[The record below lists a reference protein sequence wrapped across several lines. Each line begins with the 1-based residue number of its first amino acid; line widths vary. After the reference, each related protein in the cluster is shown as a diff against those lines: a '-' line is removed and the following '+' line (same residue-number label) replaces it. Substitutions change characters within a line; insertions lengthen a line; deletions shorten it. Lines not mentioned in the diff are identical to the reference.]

1 MNKTAIKNFAIW
13 ARNKLIADIQYRAG
27 LMGITANGIKD
38 PLPQSTGTMEF
49 YDIGTSEPYA
59 ISGEAISQRKKLVEI
74 IRKKEK
80 DSNYATAYKY
90 ILEEVA
96 YTWFNR
102 MIAIRFMEVND
113 YLPSHIRVLSSESG
127 KIEPDLVTT
136 PFDAELAYT
145 SAEEETVL
153 RLKTENKLDE
163 LFRLLFIKQCNA
175 LNELLPALFETTND
189 YTELLLNLSVV
200 DQEGVVYH
208 LIHDIDED
216 DFNIEKGGQVEII
229 GWLYQYYNTEPKNA
243 AFAKNGKITKEE
255 IPAVTQLFTPDW
267 IVRYMVENSLGRIF
281 ISGQLAVASGQ
292 WAVGSGQWPVAS
304 DQRSVASEQWSE
316 AERIEKEKAL
326 AEKMGWRY
334 YLPEAEQTPEVRA
347 QLNKLTTGHSS
358 LTTLKIIDPC
368 MGSGHILVYAFD
380 VLMQMYE
387 NDGYSQRDAAQCILE
402 NNLFGLD
409 IDERAAQLA
418 YFAVMMK
425 ARQYDRR
432 IFSRG
437 IQPHVYAIA
446 ESNGIDAFTRDYFAN
461 NDPKLKAALDSIMND
476 LRDAKEYG
484 SILTVAPVDFAALYA
499 RMDEVQNDISLY
511 RESALNAIL
520 PLIRV
525 AEVLAQQYDVVVT
538 NPPYAG
544 RRNLNARICCFLDKR
559 YPDGKMDLFSAFIVR
574 NTDMTKRG
582 GFTGFMTPFVW
593 LYLSSY
599 TQLRDYVLSMSS
611 LTSCLQPEETSFKDA
626 AVSLCSFVTRKI
638 CCHYRGRYVR
648 FNDITDMDEQASAL
662 QKIAAGETRKYTY
675 IVDQNVFSEYPDSRI
690 IFWETEAFQK
700 TFASPKK
707 LGEVC
712 QPRQGM
718 ATTNNELFL
727 RLWHEP
733 SIKEIGFGYH
743 NEDEAEE
750 SGLKWFPYNKGGG
763 FRKWY
768 GKNEYIVNYEHRGKT
783 ICDYIDNTSG
793 ARVGSNGRVI
803 NRQFF
808 FNKSI
813 TWSDICGNN
822 FAARSCPNGFIFD
835 VKGSSAFVS
844 NYLYEYI
851 LAFLNSKVNVTLL
864 NGLNPSVTT
873 QVGDLKQLPFI
884 MNESK
889 VISIQKKVTREVELS
904 KFDWDAYET
913 SWDFQRHPLLC
924 PVAHLADAY
933 TTRKAECEKR
943 FLQLKS
949 NEEELN
955 RIFID
960 IYGLQDELTP
970 DVADKDVTV
979 HRIFDTKDDVPE
991 SMQGSNYVRT
1001 KRDEI
1006 VSLLSY
1012 AVGCMLGRYS
1022 LDVDGLAYAGGRF
1035 SDQWVVVSGQLI
1047 NRKVVEEC
1055 VSQELSRAFGMAEVD
1070 VAGRGD
1076 IPASETAAERGAIC
1090 LIRPDAA
1097 GSGVGSIQYRRGTS
1111 KKLYEGICELPL
1123 HFPGVSGGTGNP
1135 VYDLC
1140 SPEILDALTNRNGAE
1155 LVRRGWKDAERFD
1168 WEAVHWSLTTDHFS
1182 PDRDGILPIT
1192 DEEYLEDDIISRL
1205 CDWLKAAYGADTL
1218 EENLDFIAEALGG
1231 KGGSSREIIRSY
1243 FFKDFFKDHC
1253 KTYQKRPIY
1262 WLFDS
1267 GKQNG
1272 FKALIYLHRYTP
1284 DTIGNLRVDYLHKMQ
1299 RVYESEINR
1308 MQDMIDH
1315 STNVREVAASTKRKE
1330 KLQKQLKECRDY
1342 DEMIA
1347 HLALS
1352 RIELDLDDGV
1362 KVNYE
1367 KIQTASDGKK
1377 YAVLAKI

>member
-1 MNKTAIKNFAIW
+1 
-13 ARNKLIADIQYRAG
+13 
-27 LMGITANGIKD
+27 
-38 PLPQSTGTMEF
+38 
-49 YDIGTSEPYA
+49 
-59 ISGEAISQRKKLVEI
+59 
-74 IRKKEK
+74 
-80 DSNYATAYKY
+80 
-90 ILEEVA
+90 
-96 YTWFNR
+96 
-102 MIAIRFMEVND
+102 
-113 YLPSHIRVLSSESG
+113 
-127 KIEPDLVTT
+127 
-136 PFDAELAYT
+136 
-145 SAEEETVL
+145 
-153 RLKTENKLDE
+153 
-163 LFRLLFIKQCNA
+163 
-175 LNELLPALFETTND
+175 
-189 YTELLLNLSVV
+189 
-200 DQEGVVYH
+200 
-208 LIHDIDED
+208 
-216 DFNIEKGGQVEII
+216 
-229 GWLYQYYNTEPKNA
+229 
-243 AFAKNGKITKEE
+243 
-255 IPAVTQLFTPDW
+255 
-267 IVRYMVENSLGRIF
+267 
-281 ISGQLAVASGQ
+281 
-292 WAVGSGQWPVAS
+292 
-304 DQRSVASEQWSE
+304 
-316 AERIEKEKAL
+316 
-326 AEKMGWRY
+326 MGWRY

-347 QLNKLTTGHSS
+347 QINKLTTGHSS

-387 NDGYSQRDAAQCILE
+387 SDGYSQRDAAQCILE

-437 IQPHVYAIA
+437 IQPHVYAIV
-446 ESNGIDAFTRDYFAN
+446 ESNDIDAYTRDYFTN
-461 NDPKLKAALDSIMND
+461 NDPKLKAALDSIIHD

-484 SILTVAPVDFAALYA
+484 SILTVAPVDFATLYA

-511 RESALNAIL
+511 REAALITIL

-538 NPPYAG
+538 NPPYMG
-544 RRNLNARICCFLDKR
+544 SGNMDARL
-559 YPDGKMDLFSAFIVR
+559 SE
-574 NTDMTKRG
+574 
-582 GFTGFMTPFVW
+582 FV
-593 LYLSSY
+593 
-599 TQLRDYVLSMSS
+599 
-611 LTSCLQPEETSFKDA
+611 K
-626 AVSLCSFVTRKI
+626 K
-638 CCHYRGRYVR
+638 H
-648 FNDITDMDEQASAL
+648 
-662 QKIAAGETRKYTY
+662 
-675 IVDQNVFSEYPDSRI
+675 YPDSKSDLFAVFIERCGQMTGKNRYQAMI
-690 IFWETEAFQK
+690 TQHAWMFLSSFEKLRAKLLLKDTVNMAHLGPRAFEEIGGEVVQTTSFVLRNSNIADYKGTYCRLIEPTTQQGKEDMFLARENRYTAQQSNFSKIPGSPVVYWISEQLLSIFE
-700 TFASPKK
+700 ASPA
-707 LGEVC
+707 LS
-712 QPRQGM
+712 
-718 ATTNNELFL
+718 ELSEPKVGLQSGNSEKYF
-727 RLWHEP
+727 RLWQEVSFSRISFSSDP
-733 SIKEIGFGYH
+733 DY
-743 NEDEAEE
+743 
-750 SGLKWFPYNKGGG
+750 KWFPCVKGGEA
-763 FRKWY
+763 RKWY
-768 GKNEYIVNYEHRGKT
+768 GNNASIINWSNNGAEIRNEPSAVIRNPNYYLHQGLTWTK
-783 ICDYIDNTSG
+783 ITSIF
-793 ARVGSNGRVI
+793 ALRYFPANMI
-803 NRQFF
+803 L
-808 FNKSI
+808 
-813 TWSDICGNN
+813 SD
-822 FAARSCPNGFIFD
+822 
-835 VKGSSAFVS
+835 SSVYVFPQEW
-844 NYLYEYI
+844 EYT
-851 LAFLNSKVNVTLL
+851 LGCLNSKIAPLIVGLL
-864 NGLNPSVTT
+864 NPTLNFVATT
-873 QVGDLKQLPFI
+873 VGAIPIVQSNDIHVKSHVLDSIKI
-884 MNESK
+884 SK
-889 VISIQKKVTREVELS
+889 E
-904 KFDWDAYET
+904 DWDSYET
-913 SWDFQRHPLLC
+913 SWDFHSQPFIR
-924 PVAHLADAY
+924 PVFYIADAY
-933 TTRKAECEKR
+933 KAWKVECEQR
-943 FLQLKS
+943 FLQLKA

-955 RIFID
+955 RIFIE

-970 DVADKDVTV
+970 EVADKDVTV
-979 HRIFDTKDDVPE
+979 HRVFDTKDDVPE
-991 SMQGSNYVRT
+991 SMQDSNYVRT
-1001 KRDEI
+1001 KRDEV

-1012 AVGCMLGRYS
+1012 AVGCMFGRYS

-1315 STNVREVAASTKRKE
+1315 STNVREVATSTKRRE

-1362 KVNYE
+1362 KINYE

>member
-27 LMGITANGIKD
+27 LMGITADGIKD

-59 ISGEAISQRKKLVEI
+59 ISGDAIPQRKKLVEV
-74 IRKKEK
+74 IRKKEN

-102 MIAIRFMEVND
+102 LIAIRFMEVND

-136 PFDAELAYT
+136 PFDAELAFT

-175 LNELLPALFETTND
+175 LNEILPALFEKTSD

-200 DQEGVVYH
+200 DREGVVYH
-208 LIHDIDED
+208 LTHDIPEQDFDITHLDED
-216 DFNIEKGGQVEII
+216 GNPTGQVEII

-281 ISGQLAVASGQ
+281 IDKRKEQGVYADGRGLDEMSWDEVEAKRIANEEEIAGQ
-292 WAVGSGQWPVAS
+292 
-304 DQRSVASEQWSE
+304 
-316 AERIEKEKAL
+316 
-326 AEKMGWRY
+326 MGWKY
-334 YLPEAEQTPEVRA
+334 YLPEAAQTREVRQ
-347 QLNKLTTGHSS
+347 QLDEVQKQNEYKDVRDI
-358 LTTLKIIDPC
+358 KVIDPC

-380 VLMQMYE
+380 VLMKMYE

-402 NNLFGLD
+402 HNLFGLD

-446 ESNGIDAFTRDYFAN
+446 ESNDIDAYTRDYFTN
-461 NDPKLKAALDSIMND
+461 NDPKLKAALDSIIND

-484 SILTVAPVDFAALYA
+484 SILTVAPVDFAVLYA
-499 RMDEVQNDISLY
+499 RVDEVQNDISLH
-511 RESALNAIL
+511 RESALNTIL

-538 NPPYAG
+538 NPPYMGNSGMNDKLSEFVKEHFPSTKSDMSTVFMERTLQVCKQNGYIAMINIPVWMFLSSFEDMRHWLLQQKQIINMLHFG
-544 RRNLNARICCFLDKR
+544 RGVFGSDFGTTSFIIQSARIKNYSAEYRRLFKR
-559 YPDGKMDLFSAFIVR
+559 QGAVDPLETKEKWFFDGFGTYYSIQDEFELIDGSPIAYWANSIVRSAFQHGTPMRVAAPPKQGSTTGC
-574 NTDMTKRG
+574 NDM
-582 GFTGFMTPFVW
+582 
-593 LYLSSY
+593 
-599 TQLRDYVLSMSS
+599 
-611 LTSCLQPEETSFKDA
+611 
-626 AVSLCSFVTRKI
+626 
-638 CCHYRGRYVR
+638 
-648 FNDITDMDEQASAL
+648 
-662 QKIAAGETRKYTY
+662 
-675 IVDQNVFSEYPDSRI
+675 
-690 IFWETEAFQK
+690 
-700 TFASPKK
+700 
-707 LGEVC
+707 
-712 QPRQGM
+712 
-718 ATTNNELFL
+718 FL
-727 RLWHEP
+727 RFWHEVQK
-733 SIKEIGFGYH
+733 KEQ
-743 NEDEAEE
+743 
-750 SGLKWFPYNKGGG
+750 KWFPCLKGGAY
-763 FRKWY
+763 RKWY
-768 GKNEYIVNYEHRGKT
+768 GNHDYVIDWENNGKRIIAEGRQTIRNADKLFCEGISWSRVTIGASSFRIMERG
-783 ICDYIDNTSG
+783 
-793 ARVGSNGRVI
+793 
-803 NRQFF
+803 FF
-808 FNKSI
+808 FESA
-813 TWSDICGNN
+813 SGVC
-822 FAARSCPNGFIFD
+822 FPNE
-835 VKGSSAFVS
+835 VNRK
-844 NYLYEYI
+844 YI
-851 LAFLNSKVNVTLL
+851 LGLLNSKVVQAIAEM
-864 NGLNPSVTT
+864 LNPTATLQS
-873 QVGDLKQLPFI
+873 GDLARVPVLKDNNKFEQVNRL
-884 MNESK
+884 
-889 VISIQKKVTREVELS
+889 VEDNIKLS
-904 KFDWDAYET
+904 MMDWDSYEI
-913 SWDFQRHPLLC
+913 SWDFKGHPLVLGRLPE
-924 PVAHLADAY
+924 PVWGDVPDKVAFQNTSIPY
-933 TTRKAECEKR
+933 TYRIYWKKACEYR
-943 FLQLKS
+943 FEKLKA

-955 RIFID
+955 RVFIS

-970 DVADKDVTV
+970 EVADKDVTV

-991 SMQGSNYVRT
+991 SMQGSSYVRT

-1012 AVGCMLGRYS
+1012 AVGCMFGRYS
-1022 LDVDGLAYAGGRF
+1022 PDKPGLVYAGGDWDAVYRM
-1035 SDQWVVVSGQLI
+1035 QHETYL
-1047 NRKVVEEC
+1047 VEGKPIRLVDGKILAVKPTGYNQIAVDGEWKN
-1055 VSQELSRAFGMAEVD
+1055 LSYSVD
-1070 VAGRGD
+1070 AD
-1076 IPASETAAERGAIC
+1076 NII
-1090 LIRPDAA
+1090 
-1097 GSGVGSIQYRRGTS
+1097 
-1111 KKLYEGICELPL
+1111 
-1123 HFPGVSGGTGNP
+1123 
-1135 VYDLC
+1135 
-1140 SPEILDALTNRNGAE
+1140 
-1155 LVRRGWKDAERFD
+1155 
-1168 WEAVHWSLTTDHFS
+1168 
-1182 PDRDGILPIT
+1182 PIT
-1192 DEEYLEDDIISRL
+1192 DEEYMEDDIVSRL
-1205 CDWLKAAYGADTL
+1205 CDWLKAVYGADTL

-1231 KGGSSREIIRSY
+1231 KGNSSREIIRNY
-1243 FFKDFFKDHC
+1243 FLKDFFKDHC

-1299 RVYESEINR
+1299 RVYESEIGR

-1315 STNVREVAASTKRKE
+1315 STNAREVAASTKRKE

-1352 RIELDLDDGV
+1352 RIKLDLDDGV

-1377 YAVLAKI
+1377 YPVLAKI

>member
-27 LMGITANGIKD
+27 LMGITADGIKD

-59 ISGEAISQRKKLVEI
+59 ISGEAIPQRKKLVEV

-80 DSNYATAYKY
+80 DSDYATAYKY

-102 MIAIRFMEVND
+102 LIAIRFMEVND

-136 PFDAELAYT
+136 PFDAELAFT

-153 RLKTENKLDE
+153 RMKTENNLDE

-175 LNELLPALFETTND
+175 LNEILPALFEKTSD

-208 LIHDIDED
+208 LTHDIPEQDFDITHPDED
-216 DFNIEKGGQVEII
+216 GEVKGQVEII

-281 ISGQLAVASGQ
+281 I
-292 WAVGSGQWPVAS
+292 
-304 DQRSVASEQWSE
+304 DKRKEQGVYADGRGLDEMSWDEVE
-316 AERIEKEKAL
+316 AKRIANEKEIAGQ
-326 AEKMGWRY
+326 MGWKY
-334 YLPEAEQTPEVRA
+334 YLPEAAQIKEVRQ
-347 QLNKLTTGHSS
+347 QLEEIQKQSEY
-358 LTTLKIIDPC
+358 KDVRDIKVIDPC

-380 VLMQMYE
+380 VLIKMYE

-402 NNLFGLD
+402 HNLFGLD

-446 ESNGIDAFTRDYFAN
+446 ESNDIDTFTRDYFIN

-476 LRDAKEYG
+476 LCDAKEYG
-484 SILTVAPVDFAALYA
+484 SILTVAPVDFATLYA

-511 RESALNAIL
+511 RESAVNIIL
-520 PLIRV
+520 PMIRV
-525 AEVLAQQYDVVVT
+525 AEVMAQQYDVVVT
-538 NPPYAG
+538 NPPYMG
-544 RRNLNARICCFLDKR
+544 SGNMDAR
-559 YPDGKMDLFSAFIVR
+559 
-574 NTDMTKRG
+574 
-582 GFTGFMTPFVW
+582 
-593 LYLSSY
+593 LSE
-599 TQLRDYVLSMSS
+599 YV
-611 LTSCLQPEETSFKDA
+611 K
-626 AVSLCSFVTRKI
+626 K
-638 CCHYRGRYVR
+638 H
-648 FNDITDMDEQASAL
+648 
-662 QKIAAGETRKYTY
+662 
-675 IVDQNVFSEYPDSRI
+675 YPDSKSDLFAVFIERCGQMADKNCYQAMI
-690 IFWETEAFQK
+690 TQHAWMFLSSFEKLRAKLLLKDTVNMAHLGPRAFEEIG
-700 TFASPKK
+700 
-707 LGEVC
+707 GEVVQTTSFVMRNSHIADDKGTYC
-712 QPRQGM
+712 RLIDPTTQQGKEDMFLAGENRYIAQQSNFSKIPGSPVAYWVSDLIPRIYAKVPTLETLADVKHGL
-718 ATTNNELFL
+718 TTGKNELFV
-727 RLWHEP
+727 RMW
-733 SIKEIGFGYH
+733 
-743 NEDEAEE
+743 EE
-750 SGLKWFPYNKGGG
+750 VSWTKIDTTLSNRSQVATSSAKWFPYNKGGE

-768 GKNEYIVNYEHRGKT
+768 GNADYVLWYDLAGQAKMATLSGHRHDGK
-783 ICDYIDNTSG
+783 DRYFQAG
-793 ARVGSNGRVI
+793 
-803 NRQFF
+803 
-808 FNKSI
+808 I
-813 TWSDICGNN
+813 TWSFISSNN
-822 FAARSCPNGFIFD
+822 FGVRFTPPGFAFD
-835 VKGSSAFVS
+835 VAGSSMFFDG
-844 NYLYEYI
+844 NILKYI
-851 LAFLNSKVNVTLL
+851 TGLLCSCLGTFFMSIQNPTLNFQVGNLKNVPVIIKSQDLIEAKVNDCI
-864 NGLNPSVTT
+864 
-873 QVGDLKQLPFI
+873 DLAKY
-884 MNESK
+884 
-889 VISIQKKVTREVELS
+889 
-904 KFDWDAYET
+904 DWDSYET
-913 SWDFQRHPLLC
+913 SWDFKRHPMTVSSHTVVFGEEYKEKLFT
-924 PVAHLADAY
+924 HLIDHYRAW
-933 TTRKAECEKR
+933 KNECEQR
-943 FLQLKS
+943 FLQLKA

-979 HRIFDTKDDVPE
+979 HRVFDTKDDVPQ

-1012 AVGCMLGRYS
+1012 AVGCMFGRYS
-1022 LDVDGLAYAGGRF
+1022 LDRQGLIFAGGNFDSVYWKFKGQAALNEQGDPIEGGYAGISLANYHYPRFHNAENWEDATLLSYEPDVDG
-1035 SDQWVVVSGQLI
+1035 VI
-1047 NRKVVEEC
+1047 
-1055 VSQELSRAFGMAEVD
+1055 
-1070 VAGRGD
+1070 
-1076 IPASETAAERGAIC
+1076 
-1090 LIRPDAA
+1090 
-1097 GSGVGSIQYRRGTS
+1097 
-1111 KKLYEGICELPL
+1111 
-1123 HFPGVSGGTGNP
+1123 
-1135 VYDLC
+1135 
-1140 SPEILDALTNRNGAE
+1140 
-1155 LVRRGWKDAERFD
+1155 
-1168 WEAVHWSLTTDHFS
+1168 
-1182 PDRDGILPIT
+1182 PIT
-1192 DEEYLEDDIISRL
+1192 NEEYLEDDIVSRL
-1205 CDWLKAAYGADTL
+1205 CDWLKAVYGSDTL
-1218 EENLDFIAEALGG
+1218 EENLDFIAGALSG
-1231 KGGSSREIIRSY
+1231 KGNSSREIIRNY
-1243 FFKDFFKDHC
+1243 FLKDFFKDHC

-1315 STNVREVAASTKRKE
+1315 STNAREVAASTKRKE

-1377 YAVLAKI
+1377 YVVLAKI

>member
-27 LMGITANGIKD
+27 LMGITAGGIKD

-59 ISGEAISQRKKLVEI
+59 ITGEAISQRKKLVEA

-80 DSNYATAYKY
+80 DSSYATAYKY

-102 MIAIRFMEVND
+102 LIAIRFMEVND
-113 YLPSHIRVLSSESG
+113 YLPSRIRVLSSESG

-136 PFDAELAYT
+136 PFDAELAFT
-145 SAEEETVL
+145 PAEEETVL

-163 LFRLLFIKQCNA
+163 LFRLLFIKQCNS
-175 LNELLPALFETTND
+175 LNEILPALFEKTSD

-200 DQEGVVYH
+200 DQEGVVYR

-281 ISGQLAVASGQ
+281 IDKRKEQGVYADGRGLEEMSWDEVEAKHISNEEEIAGQ
-292 WAVGSGQWPVAS
+292 
-304 DQRSVASEQWSE
+304 
-316 AERIEKEKAL
+316 
-326 AEKMGWRY
+326 MGWKY
-334 YLPEAEQTPEVRA
+334 YLPEAAQTEEVRQ
-347 QLNKLTTGHSS
+347 QLDEIQKQSEY
-358 LTTLKIIDPC
+358 KDVRDIKVIDPC

-402 NNLFGLD
+402 HNLFGLD

-446 ESNGIDAFTRDYFAN
+446 ESNDIDAYTRDYFTN
-461 NDPKLKAALDSIMND
+461 NDPQLKTALDSIMND

-484 SILTVAPVDFAALYA
+484 SILTVAPVDFAALNA
-499 RMDEVQNDISLY
+499 RAEEVENDISFH
-511 RESALNAIL
+511 REAVLTTVL

-525 AEVLAQQYDVVVT
+525 AEILARQYDVVMT
-538 NPPYAG
+538 NPPYMG
-544 RRNLNARICCFLDKR
+544 SGNMDARL
-559 YPDGKMDLFSAFIVR
+559 SE
-574 NTDMTKRG
+574 
-582 GFTGFMTPFVW
+582 FV
-593 LYLSSY
+593 
-599 TQLRDYVLSMSS
+599 
-611 LTSCLQPEETSFKDA
+611 K
-626 AVSLCSFVTRKI
+626 K
-638 CCHYRGRYVR
+638 H
-648 FNDITDMDEQASAL
+648 
-662 QKIAAGETRKYTY
+662 
-675 IVDQNVFSEYPDSRI
+675 YPDSKSDLFAVFIERCAQMTGKNRYQAMI
-690 IFWETEAFQK
+690 TQHAWMFLSSFEKLRAKLLLKDTVNMAHLGPRAFEEIG
-700 TFASPKK
+700 
-707 LGEVC
+707 GEVVQTTSFVLRNSHIADYKGTYC
-712 QPRQGM
+712 RLIEPTTQQGKEEMFLSGENRYTAQQSNFSKIPGSPVAYWASKAVLDAFNNKILYDVARPRQGL
-718 ATTNNELFL
+718 ATTNNDLFL
-727 RLWHEP
+727 RLWHEVP
-733 SIKEIGFGYH
+733 YYKIGFGCTSQK
-743 NEDEAEE
+743 EA
-750 SGLKWFPYNKGGG
+750 SQTSNKWFPVTKGGT
-763 FRKWY
+763 FRRWY
-768 GKNEYIVNYEHRGKT
+768 GNFEYVVNYENSGKT
-783 ICDYIDNTSG
+783 ICDYIDNTPG
-793 ARVGSNGRVI
+793 VRVKSNGRVI
-803 NRQFF
+803 NRDLYFHEGM
-808 FNKSI
+808 
-813 TWSDICGNN
+813 TWSTIASGP
-822 FAARSCPNGFIFD
+822 FGMRFVPSGFIFET
-835 VKGSSAFVS
+835 KGSMCFTNKADLPYLLGLYNTPVIQCFLQMVSPTLDYHEGPLGKTPVIMSANKKIDQIVC
-844 NYLYEYI
+844 E
-851 LAFLNSKVNVTLL
+851 NV
-864 NGLNPSVTT
+864 
-873 QVGDLKQLPFI
+873 K
-884 MNESK
+884 
-889 VISIQKKVTREVELS
+889 LS
-904 KFDWDAYET
+904 RYDWDSYET
-913 SWDFQRHPLLC
+913 SWDFKGHPLVLGRLPE
-924 PVAHLADAY
+924 PVWGDVPDKVAFQNTSLSY
-933 TTRKAECEKR
+933 TYQMYWKKTCEYRFEKLKA
-943 FLQLKS
+943 

-970 DVADKDVTV
+970 EVADKDITV
-979 HRIFDTKDDVPE
+979 HRVFDTKDDVPE
-991 SMQGSNYVRT
+991 SMQGSSYVRT

-1012 AVGCMLGRYS
+1012 AVGCMFGRYS
-1022 LDVDGLAYAGGRF
+1022 LDVDGLAYAGG
-1035 SDQWVVVSGQLI
+1035 
-1047 NRKVVEEC
+1047 
-1055 VSQELSRAFGMAEVD
+1055 
-1070 VAGRGD
+1070 
-1076 IPASETAAERGAIC
+1076 
-1090 LIRPDAA
+1090 
-1097 GSGVGSIQYRRGTS
+1097 
-1111 KKLYEGICELPL
+1111 
-1123 HFPGVSGGTGNP
+1123 
-1135 VYDLC
+1135 
-1140 SPEILDALTNRNGAE
+1140 
-1155 LVRRGWKDAERFD
+1155 D
-1168 WEAVHWSLTTDHFS
+1168 WDDGKYKTFL

-1192 DEEYLEDDIISRL
+1192 DEEYLEDDIVSRL
-1205 CDWLKAAYGADTL
+1205 CDWLKAVYGADTL
-1218 EENLDFIAEALGG
+1218 EENLDFIADALGG
-1231 KGGSSREIIRSY
+1231 KGNSSREIIRNY
-1243 FFKDFFKDHC
+1243 FLKDFFKDHC

-1284 DTIGNLRVDYLHKMQ
+1284 DTIGNIRVDYLHKMQ

-1315 STNVREVAASTKRKE
+1315 STNAREVAASTKRKE

>member
-13 ARNKLIADIQYRAG
+13 ARNKLITDIQYRAG
-27 LMGITANGIKD
+27 LMGITVDGIKD

-59 ISGEAISQRKKLVEI
+59 ISGDAIPQRKKLVEI
-74 IRKKEK
+74 IRRKEK

-102 MIAIRFMEVND
+102 LIAIRFMEVND

-136 PFDAELAYT
+136 PFDAELAFT
-145 SAEEETVL
+145 PAEEETVL

-175 LNELLPALFETTND
+175 LNEILPALFEKTND

-208 LIHDIDED
+208 LTHDIPEQDFDITHPDED
-216 DFNIEKGGQVEII
+216 GKIQGQVEII

-281 ISGQLAVASGQ
+281 I
-292 WAVGSGQWPVAS
+292 
-304 DQRSVASEQWSE
+304 DKRKEQGVYADGRGLEEMSWDEVE
-316 AERIEKEKAL
+316 AKRISNEEEI
-326 AEKMGWRY
+326 AEQMGWKY
-334 YLPEAEQTPEVRA
+334 YLPEAAQTKEVRQ
-347 QLNKLTTGHSS
+347 QLDEIQKQSEY
-358 LTTLKIIDPC
+358 KDVRDIKVIDPC

-402 NNLFGLD
+402 NNLYGLE

-446 ESNGIDAFTRDYFAN
+446 ESNDIDAYTRDYFAN
-461 NDPKLKAALDSIMND
+461 NDPKLKAALNSIIND

-499 RMDEVQNDISLY
+499 RVEEVQNDISLH
-511 RESALNAIL
+511 REAALATIL
-520 PLIRV
+520 PLILV
-525 AEVLAQQYDVVVT
+525 AEVMAQQYDVVVT
-538 NPPYAG
+538 NPPYMG
-544 RRNLNARICCFLDKR
+544 SSNMDARL
-559 YPDGKMDLFSAFIVR
+559 SE
-574 NTDMTKRG
+574 
-582 GFTGFMTPFVW
+582 FV
-593 LYLSSY
+593 
-599 TQLRDYVLSMSS
+599 
-611 LTSCLQPEETSFKDA
+611 K
-626 AVSLCSFVTRKI
+626 K
-638 CCHYRGRYVR
+638 H
-648 FNDITDMDEQASAL
+648 
-662 QKIAAGETRKYTY
+662 
-675 IVDQNVFSEYPDSRI
+675 YPDSKSDLFAVFIERCGQMTGKNRYQAMI
-690 IFWETEAFQK
+690 TQHAWMFLSSFEKLRAKLLLKDTVNMAHLGPRAFEEIG
-700 TFASPKK
+700 
-707 LGEVC
+707 GEVVQTTSFVLRNSHIADYKGTYC
-712 QPRQGM
+712 RLIEPTTQQGKEEM
-718 ATTNNELFL
+718 FL
-727 RLWHEP
+727 AGENRYTAQQSNFSKIPGSPVAYWVSGSFIQAFVNGVSLNSIAPTRKGMFTGDNDKWLKFWHE
-733 SIKEIGFGYH
+733 IDYRDLFFKQ
-743 NEDEAEE
+743 
-750 SGLKWFPYNKGGG
+750 KPYNKGGE
-763 FRKWY
+763 FRRWY
-768 GKNEYIVNYEHRGKT
+768 GNHEY
-783 ICDYIDNTSG
+783 
-793 ARVGSNGRVI
+793 VI
-803 NRQFF
+803 NWNNNGQSVINFKGSGNINTTLYFRPC
-808 FNKSI
+808 I
-813 TWSDICGNN
+813 TWSLVTTYKPSFRG
-822 FAARSCPNGFIFD
+822 IFD
-835 VKGSSAFVS
+835 NDHVMGDAGPIAAAKE
-844 NYLYEYI
+844 NDILYL
-851 LAFLNSKVNVTLL
+851 LGLL
-864 NGLNPSVTT
+864 NTKFVAEVAALIAPTINFSNGVAGDIPVLFDNLNRPKIEALAQENV
-873 QVGDLKQLPFI
+873 K
-884 MNESK
+884 
-889 VISIQKKVTREVELS
+889 ISQA
-904 KFDWDAYET
+904 DWDSYET
-913 SWDFQRHPLLC
+913 SWDFQRHPLIRSVSRLT
-924 PVAHLADAY
+924 DAY
-933 TTRKAECEKR
+933 AAWKDECEQR
-943 FLQLKS
+943 FLQLKT

-955 RIFID
+955 RIFIV

-979 HRIFDTKDDVPE
+979 HRVFDTKDDVPQ

-1012 AVGCMLGRYS
+1012 AVGCMFGRYS
-1022 LDVDGLAYAGGRF
+1022 VDVDGLAYAGG
-1035 SDQWVVVSGQLI
+1035 
-1047 NRKVVEEC
+1047 
-1055 VSQELSRAFGMAEVD
+1055 
-1070 VAGRGD
+1070 
-1076 IPASETAAERGAIC
+1076 
-1090 LIRPDAA
+1090 
-1097 GSGVGSIQYRRGTS
+1097 
-1111 KKLYEGICELPL
+1111 
-1123 HFPGVSGGTGNP
+1123 
-1135 VYDLC
+1135 
-1140 SPEILDALTNRNGAE
+1140 
-1155 LVRRGWKDAERFD
+1155 D
-1168 WEAVHWSLTTDHFS
+1168 WDDGKYKTFL

-1192 DEEYLEDDIISRL
+1192 DEEYLEDDIVSRL
-1205 CDWLKAAYGADTL
+1205 CGWLKAVYGADTL
-1218 EENLDFIAEALGG
+1218 EENLDFIAGALGG
-1231 KGGSSREIIRSY
+1231 KGNSSREIIRSY
-1243 FFKDFFKDHC
+1243 FLKDFFKDHC

-1315 STNVREVAASTKRKE
+1315 STNAREVAASTKRKE

>member
-27 LMGITANGIKD
+27 LMGITADGIKD

-59 ISGEAISQRKKLVEI
+59 ISGDAIPQRKKLVEV
-74 IRKKEK
+74 IRKKEN

-102 MIAIRFMEVND
+102 LIAIRFMEVND

-136 PFDAELAYT
+136 PFDAELAFT

-175 LNELLPALFETTND
+175 LNEILPALFEKTSD

-200 DQEGVVYH
+200 DREGVVYH
-208 LIHDIDED
+208 LTHDIPEQDFDITHLDED
-216 DFNIEKGGQVEII
+216 GNPTGQVEII

-281 ISGQLAVASGQ
+281 IDKRKEQGVYADGRSLDEMSWDEVEAKRISNEEEIAGQ
-292 WAVGSGQWPVAS
+292 
-304 DQRSVASEQWSE
+304 
-316 AERIEKEKAL
+316 
-326 AEKMGWRY
+326 MGWKY
-334 YLPEAEQTPEVRA
+334 YLPEAAQTREVRQ
-347 QLNKLTTGHSS
+347 QLDEVQKQNEYKDVRDI
-358 LTTLKIIDPC
+358 KVIDPC

-380 VLMQMYE
+380 VLMKMYE

-402 NNLFGLD
+402 HNLFGLD

-446 ESNGIDAFTRDYFAN
+446 ESNDIDTFTRDYFTN
-461 NDPKLKAALDSIMND
+461 NDPKLKTALDSIMND

-499 RMDEVQNDISLY
+499 RVEEVQNDISLY
-511 RESALNAIL
+511 RESALNTIF

-525 AEVLAQQYDVVVT
+525 AQVLAQQYDVVVT
-538 NPPYAG
+538 NPPYMG
-544 RRNLNARICCFLDKR
+544 SSNMDARLSD
-559 YPDGKMDLFSAFIVR
+559 
-574 NTDMTKRG
+574 
-582 GFTGFMTPFVW
+582 FV
-593 LYLSSY
+593 
-599 TQLRDYVLSMSS
+599 
-611 LTSCLQPEETSFKDA
+611 K
-626 AVSLCSFVTRKI
+626 K
-638 CCHYRGRYVR
+638 H
-648 FNDITDMDEQASAL
+648 
-662 QKIAAGETRKYTY
+662 
-675 IVDQNVFSEYPDSRI
+675 YPDSKSDLFAVFIERCGQMTGKNRYQAMI
-690 IFWETEAFQK
+690 TQHAWMFLSSFEKLRAKLLLKDTVNMAHLGPRAFEEIG
-700 TFASPKK
+700 
-707 LGEVC
+707 GEVVQTTSFVLRNSHIADYKGTYC
-712 QPRQGM
+712 RLIEPTTQQGKEEM
-718 ATTNNELFL
+718 FLSGENRYTALQSNFSKIPGSPVAYWVSQSFIKNYTKHSLVGNISYVKKGMFTGANDLFFRLWFEPAYYSIRFGVKEKAEIFNGQYVPMNSGGEFRRWYGNRWNIIKFDKQHYNMITANKGHRNPQYYFKKSAVWTKITTGKFSL
-727 RLWHEP
+727 RLSEQ
-733 SIKEIGFGYH
+733 GFI
-743 NEDEAEE
+743 NNDA
-750 SGLKWFPYNKGGG
+750 SMA
-763 FRKWY
+763 
-768 GKNEYIVNYEHRGKT
+768 IYE
-783 ICDYIDNTSG
+783 
-793 ARVGSNGRVI
+793 GRVPLEI
-803 NRQFF
+803 
-808 FNKSI
+808 
-813 TWSDICGNN
+813 ICG
-822 FAARSCPNGFIFD
+822 
-835 VKGSSAFVS
+835 
-844 NYLYEYI
+844 L
-851 LAFLNSKVNVTLL
+851 LNSKVAQYYLS
-864 NGLNPSVTT
+864 SV
-873 QVGDLKQLPFI
+873 
-884 MNESK
+884 NESLNYTTGNVASIPYIDIGDNEVSEI
-889 VISIQKKVTREVELS
+889 VIRCVSLS
-904 KFDWDAYET
+904 KQDWDSYET
-913 SWDFQRHPLLC
+913 SWDFQRHPLLH
-924 PVAHLADAY
+924 PAASLSDAY
-933 TTRKAECEKR
+933 TAWKDECEQR
-943 FLQLKS
+943 FLQLQA

-979 HRIFDTKDDVPE
+979 HRIFDTKDEVPE
-991 SMQGSNYVRT
+991 SMQGSSYVRT
-1001 KRDEI
+1001 KRDEV

-1012 AVGCMLGRYS
+1012 AVGCMFGRYS
-1022 LDVDGLAYAGGRF
+1022 LDRQGLVFAGGNFDSVYWKFKGQAALNEQGDPIDGGYAGISLADYHYPKF
-1035 SDQWVVVSGQLI
+1035 HDSEKLEDATS
-1047 NRKVVEEC
+1047 
-1055 VSQELSRAFGMAEVD
+1055 LSYE
-1070 VAGRGD
+1070 
-1076 IPASETAAERGAIC
+1076 
-1090 LIRPDAA
+1090 PDA
-1097 GSGVGSIQYRRGTS
+1097 
-1111 KKLYEGICELPL
+1111 
-1123 HFPGVSGGTGNP
+1123 
-1135 VYDLC
+1135 
-1140 SPEILDALTNRNGAE
+1140 
-1155 LVRRGWKDAERFD
+1155 
-1168 WEAVHWSLTTDHFS
+1168 
-1182 PDRDGILPIT
+1182 DGIIPIT
-1192 DEEYLEDDIISRL
+1192 DEEYLEDDIVSCL
-1205 CDWLKAAYGADTL
+1205 CDWLKAVYGADTL
-1218 EENLDFIAEALGG
+1218 EENLDFIAVALGG
-1231 KGGSSREIIRSY
+1231 KGNSSREIIRSY
-1243 FFKDFFKDHC
+1243 FLKDFFKDHC

-1315 STNVREVAASTKRKE
+1315 STNAREVAASTKRKE

-1377 YAVLAKI
+1377 YVVLAKI

>member
-27 LMGITANGIKD
+27 LMGITADGIKD

-59 ISGEAISQRKKLVEI
+59 ITGEAIPQRKKLVEI
-74 IRKKEK
+74 IRKKEN
-80 DSNYATAYKY
+80 DSSYATAYKY

-102 MIAIRFMEVND
+102 LIAIRFMEVND
-113 YLPSHIRVLSSESG
+113 YLPSRIRVLSSESG

-136 PFDAELAYT
+136 PFDAELAFT

-153 RLKTENKLDE
+153 RLKTENKLNE

-175 LNELLPALFETTND
+175 LNAILPALFEKTSD

-208 LIHDIDED
+208 LTHDIPEQDFDITHPDED
-216 DFNIEKGGQVEII
+216 GEVKGQVEII
-229 GWLYQYYNTEPKNA
+229 GWLYQYYNTDPKNA

-281 ISGQLAVASGQ
+281 IDKRKEQGVYADGRSLDEMSWDEVEAKRISNEEEIAGQ
-292 WAVGSGQWPVAS
+292 
-304 DQRSVASEQWSE
+304 
-316 AERIEKEKAL
+316 
-326 AEKMGWRY
+326 MGWKY
-334 YLPEAEQTPEVRA
+334 YLPEAAQTREVRQ
-347 QLNKLTTGHSS
+347 QLDEVQKQNEYKDVRDI
-358 LTTLKIIDPC
+358 KVIDPC

-380 VLMQMYE
+380 VLMKMYE

-402 NNLFGLD
+402 HNLFGLD

-446 ESNGIDAFTRDYFAN
+446 ESNDIDAYTRDYFAN
-461 NDPKLKAALDSIMND
+461 NDPKLKAALDSVMND

-511 RESALNAIL
+511 RESALNSIL

-538 NPPYAG
+538 NPPYMG
-544 RRNLNARICCFLDKR
+544 SGNMDARLSD
-559 YPDGKMDLFSAFIVR
+559 
-574 NTDMTKRG
+574 
-582 GFTGFMTPFVW
+582 FV
-593 LYLSSY
+593 
-599 TQLRDYVLSMSS
+599 
-611 LTSCLQPEETSFKDA
+611 K
-626 AVSLCSFVTRKI
+626 K
-638 CCHYRGRYVR
+638 H
-648 FNDITDMDEQASAL
+648 
-662 QKIAAGETRKYTY
+662 
-675 IVDQNVFSEYPDSRI
+675 YPDSKSDLFAVFIERCGQMTGKNHYQAMI
-690 IFWETEAFQK
+690 TQHAWMFLSSFEKLRAKLLLKDTVNMAHLGPRAFEEIG
-700 TFASPKK
+700 
-707 LGEVC
+707 GEVVQTTSFVLRNSHIADYKGAYC
-712 QPRQGM
+712 RLIEPTTQQGKEEMFLSGENRYTAQQSNFFKIPGSPVAYWVGSATLLAFSNHTIGEISEPRMGL
-718 ATTNNELFL
+718 TTGNNDYYL
-727 RLWHEP
+727 RFWFEV
-733 SIKEIGFGYH
+733 SVYTIGFHH
-743 NEDEAEE
+743 NRESAKA
-750 SGLKWFPYNKGGG
+750 SGLKWFPYNKGGEY
-763 FRKWY
+763 RKWY
-768 GKNEYIVNYEHRGKT
+768 GNQEYIVDWQNDGYEMQTKMHPDGNRIWAHNFNLEYNFKKHLT
-783 ICDYIDNTSG
+783 WNDLTSG
-793 ARVGSNGRVI
+793 SVSFRA
-803 NRQFF
+803 F
-808 FNKSI
+808 
-813 TWSDICGNN
+813 DD
-822 FAARSCPNGFIFD
+822 GFLFD
-835 VKGSSAFVS
+835 SSAAVAFIPENHYLFALAYLNTKFV
-844 NYLYEYI
+844 N
-851 LAFLNSKVNVTLL
+851 
-864 NGLNPSVTT
+864 
-873 QVGDLKQLPFI
+873 
-884 MNESK
+884 
-889 VISIQKKVTREVELS
+889 ELS
-904 KFDWDAYET
+904 KLLNPTMHFKLGDFSKLPYLEAENSVVEQLAMSSIKISANDWDSYET
-913 SWDFQRHPLLC
+913 SWDFQRHPLLR
-924 PVAHLADAY
+924 PVSRLADAY
-933 TTRKAECEKR
+933 TAWRDECKQR
-943 FLQLKS
+943 FLQLKA

-955 RIFID
+955 RIFIE

-970 DVADKDVTV
+970 EVADKDVTV
-979 HRIFDTKDDVPE
+979 HRVFDTKDDVPQ

-1012 AVGCMLGRYS
+1012 AVGCMFGRYS
-1022 LDVDGLAYAGGRF
+1022 VDVDGLAYAGG
-1035 SDQWVVVSGQLI
+1035 
-1047 NRKVVEEC
+1047 
-1055 VSQELSRAFGMAEVD
+1055 
-1070 VAGRGD
+1070 
-1076 IPASETAAERGAIC
+1076 
-1090 LIRPDAA
+1090 
-1097 GSGVGSIQYRRGTS
+1097 
-1111 KKLYEGICELPL
+1111 
-1123 HFPGVSGGTGNP
+1123 
-1135 VYDLC
+1135 
-1140 SPEILDALTNRNGAE
+1140 
-1155 LVRRGWKDAERFD
+1155 D
-1168 WEAVHWSLTTDHFS
+1168 WDDGKYKTFL

-1218 EENLDFIAEALGG
+1218 EENLDFIAGALGG
-1231 KGGSSREIIRSY
+1231 KGNSSREIIRNY
-1243 FFKDFFKDHC
+1243 FLKDFFKDHC

-1272 FKALIYLHRYTP
+1272 FKALIYLHRYTL

-1315 STNVREVAASTKRKE
+1315 SQNAREVAASTKRKE

-1352 RIELDLDDGV
+1352 RIKLDLDDGV

>member
-27 LMGITANGIKD
+27 LMGITADGIKD

-59 ISGEAISQRKKLVEI
+59 ISGDAIPQRKKLVEV
-74 IRKKEK
+74 IRKKEN

-102 MIAIRFMEVND
+102 LIAIRFMEVND

-136 PFDAELAYT
+136 PFDAELAFT

-175 LNELLPALFETTND
+175 LNEILPALFEKTSD

-200 DQEGVVYH
+200 DREGVVYH
-208 LIHDIDED
+208 LTHDIPEQDFDITHPDED
-216 DFNIEKGGQVEII
+216 GEVKGQVEII
-229 GWLYQYYNTEPKNA
+229 GWLYQYYNTDPKNA

-281 ISGQLAVASGQ
+281 IDKRKEQGVYADGRGLDEMSWDEVEAKRIANEEEIAGQ
-292 WAVGSGQWPVAS
+292 
-304 DQRSVASEQWSE
+304 
-316 AERIEKEKAL
+316 
-326 AEKMGWRY
+326 MGWKY
-334 YLPEAEQTPEVRA
+334 YLPEAAQTQEVRQ
-347 QLNKLTTGHSS
+347 QLD
-358 LTTLKIIDPC
+358 KIQKQSEYKDVRDIKVIDPC

-380 VLMQMYE
+380 VLMKMYE

-402 NNLFGLD
+402 HNLFGLD

-446 ESNGIDAFTRDYFAN
+446 ESNDIDTYTRDYFIN
-461 NDPKLKAALDSIMND
+461 NDPKLKAALNSIIND

-499 RMDEVQNDISLY
+499 RVEEVQNDISLH
-511 RESALNAIL
+511 REAALATIL
-520 PLIRV
+520 PLILV
-525 AEVLAQQYDVVVT
+525 AEVMAQQYDVVVT
-538 NPPYAG
+538 NPPYMG
-544 RRNLNARICCFLDKR
+544 SSNMDARL
-559 YPDGKMDLFSAFIVR
+559 SE
-574 NTDMTKRG
+574 
-582 GFTGFMTPFVW
+582 FV
-593 LYLSSY
+593 
-599 TQLRDYVLSMSS
+599 
-611 LTSCLQPEETSFKDA
+611 K
-626 AVSLCSFVTRKI
+626 K
-638 CCHYRGRYVR
+638 H
-648 FNDITDMDEQASAL
+648 
-662 QKIAAGETRKYTY
+662 
-675 IVDQNVFSEYPDSRI
+675 YPDSKSDLFAVFIERCGQMTGKNRYQAMI
-690 IFWETEAFQK
+690 TQHAWMFLSSFEKLRAKLLLKDTVNMAHLGPRAFEEIG
-700 TFASPKK
+700 
-707 LGEVC
+707 GEVVQTTSFVLRNSHIADYKGTYC
-712 QPRQGM
+712 RLIEPTTQQGKEEM
-718 ATTNNELFL
+718 FLAGENRYTAQQSNFSKIPGSPVAYWVSKKFISNFEKGRLLGTLADSKQGLATADNNRFL
-727 RLWHEP
+727 REWYEVQYSKIKFDAD
-733 SIKEIGFGYH
+733 SIDDAAH
-743 NEDEAEE
+743 SNC
-750 SGLKWFPYNKGGG
+750 KWFPYNKGGE

-768 GKNEYIVNYEHRGKT
+768 GNNDYIVNWE
-783 ICDYIDNTSG
+783 N
-793 ARVGSNGRVI
+793 
-803 NRQFF
+803 
-808 FNKSI
+808 
-813 TWSDICGNN
+813 
-822 FAARSCPNGFIFD
+822 NGFEIRNFKDEKGKLRSRPQNTDFYFRESASWSLVTSSVAAFRYKPTGSIFD
-835 VKGSSAFVS
+835 VAGMSFFSKNNLYYLLALCNTKVVMEILKVIAPTI
-844 NYLYEYI
+844 NYQCGDI
-851 LAFLNSKVNVTLL
+851 ANIPVLL
-864 NGLNPSVTT
+864 EEEKKLIVTT
-873 QVGDLKQLPFI
+873 TVQNNI
-884 MNESK
+884 
-889 VISIQKKVTREVELS
+889 TLS
-904 KFDWDAYET
+904 KTDWDSYET
-913 SWDFQRHPLLC
+913 SWDFQKHPLFCTVSRLT
-924 PVAHLADAY
+924 DAY
-933 TTRKAECEKR
+933 TAWKAECEQR
-943 FLQLKS
+943 FLQLKA

-970 DVADKDVTV
+970 EVADKDVTV
-979 HRIFDTKDDVPE
+979 HRIFDIKDDVPE
-991 SMQGSNYVRT
+991 SMQGSSYVRT

-1012 AVGCMLGRYS
+1012 AVGCMFGRYS
-1022 LDVDGLAYAGGRF
+1022 VDVDGLAYAGG
-1035 SDQWVVVSGQLI
+1035 
-1047 NRKVVEEC
+1047 
-1055 VSQELSRAFGMAEVD
+1055 
-1070 VAGRGD
+1070 
-1076 IPASETAAERGAIC
+1076 
-1090 LIRPDAA
+1090 
-1097 GSGVGSIQYRRGTS
+1097 
-1111 KKLYEGICELPL
+1111 
-1123 HFPGVSGGTGNP
+1123 
-1135 VYDLC
+1135 
-1140 SPEILDALTNRNGAE
+1140 
-1155 LVRRGWKDAERFD
+1155 D
-1168 WEAVHWSLTTDHFS
+1168 WDDGKYKTFL

-1218 EENLDFIAEALGG
+1218 EENLDFIAGALGG
-1231 KGGSSREIIRSY
+1231 KGNSSREIIRNY
-1243 FFKDFFKDHC
+1243 FLKDFFKDHC

-1315 STNVREVAASTKRKE
+1315 STNAREVAASTKRKE

-1377 YAVLAKI
+1377 YVVLAKI